1 MARKLNLLSAGA
13 CRNAALA
20 ATEAFSAAEDIPVET
35 TFVTAPVMR
44 ETIATGDHGY
54 DAVIGAEAVI
64 NSFLETG
71 NLQDAPVERLG
82 AIASSVVV
90 RDGTPHPDISTVE
103 AFCETLRKA
112 SAVIYNV
119 ASSGIYIEKLMAE
132 LGLADEIA
140 ERTERTPTGAAVM
153 ERIGAG
159 TADNEIGFGQMTEI
173 LRVKGTGVNVDLVG
187 PLPDAIANMTV
198 FFACVASGAAHE
210 AEATALVEFLAGET
224 AKRLIR
230 EAGVA

>member
-13 CRNAALA
+13 CRNAVLA

-230 EAGVA
+230 EAGDA